1 MCGIVGYVGR
11 QDAVPL
17 LLAGLHRLEYRG
29 YDSAGIAVIGRSGV
43 KLHKASGKIQRL
55 EASLPKR
62 LQGDGRHRAHALGDA
77 RRAHRPRT
85 RTRTPT
91 ARARSRSRTTAS
103 SRTSR
108 RCAPSST
115 AAGHTFRSETDSEVL
130 AHLIEAAYQGDLEQ
144 AVREALRSVQGT
156 YGIVVVDGRHPDRIV
171 AARNGSPVVI
181 GIGEREMF
189 VASDVAALVRHTQQ
203 IVYLD
208 DREVATIEAGGFRTA
223 TLDDEPTTK
232 SPATVP
238 WGFEAYDRGAHAH
251 FMLKE
256 ILEQPEACERT
267 LKGRLDAQFGTAHLG
282 GLNLSARDLL
292 DIRRVKILGCGSAYY
307 AGLSGAHMIE
317 TLARIP
323 SDAEPAS
330 EFRYRNPVI
339 ERETLYVAVSQS
351 GETADTLAAVR
362 EVRRKGG
369 RVLGIVN
376 AVGSSIAREC
386 DGGIYMHAGPE
397 VAVASTKAFTC
408 TLLCTALLA
417 LQPRAHPRPLAR
429 RRQAPDRRA
438 RPPPRA
444 GARGAERSARRIRQI
459 AVKYMQRSSAFFIGR
474 THAYPVALEGAQ
486 KLKEISYIHA
496 EAYPASE
503 LKHGPLALISPETP
517 TFVVLPQDDLYE
529 KSLSSIEEIRARRG
543 PVIAITQPGDE
554 QPADQGRRRA
564 GGAAH
569 RARAERAAADDPAA
583 AAGLRGRGRARPRR
597 RPAAQP
603 REERDGGVSSRRR
616 RALRAGPAGIA
627 VDVLWVDRRSL
638 WTLTS
643 RCRRPGGMP

>member
-11 QDAVPL
+11 QDAVSL

-29 YDSAGIAVIGRSGV
+29 YDSAGVALVSRSGLRV
-43 KLHKASGKIQRL
+43 HKSAGRIQRL
-55 EASLPKR
+55 EATLPKR
-62 LQGDGRHRAHALGDA
+62 CKGNVGIAHTRWATHGEPSDANAHPHLDCSGEIAVVHNGIVENYRELRASLE
-77 RRAHRPRT
+77 
-85 RTRTPT
+85 
-91 ARARSRSRTTAS
+91 
-103 SRTSR
+103 
-108 RCAPSST
+108 
-115 AAGHTFRSETDSEVL
+115 AAGHAFRSDTDSEVL
-130 AHLIEAAYQGDLEQ
+130 AHLVEAAYRGDLEQ
-144 AVREALRSVQGT
+144 AVREALLAVQGT
-156 YGIVVVDGRHPDRIV
+156 YGIAVVDGRHPDRIV

-189 VASDVAALVRHTQQ
+189 VASDVAALVRHTQK

-208 DREVATIEAGGFRTA
+208 DREVAAIEASGFRTT
-223 TLDDEPTTK
+223 TLEDEPTSK
-232 SPATVP
+232 SPATVA
-238 WGFEAYDRGAHAH
+238 WGHEAYDRGAHPH

-256 ILEQPEACERT
+256 ILEQPDACERT

-307 AGLSGAHMIE
+307 AGIAGAHMLE

-323 SDAEPAS
+323 SDAEAAS

-339 ERETLYVAVSQS
+339 EKDTLYVAVSQS

-376 AVGSSIAREC
+376 TVGSSIAREC

-397 VAVASTKAFTC
+397 VAVASTKAFTA

-417 LQPRAHPRPLAR
+417 LHLGRVRDLS
-429 RRQAPDRRA
+429 
-438 RPPPRA
+438 A
-444 GARGAERSARRIRQI
+444 GDGKRLIAALVRIPEQVRTVLQERERIR
-459 AVKYMQRSSAFFIGR
+459 AVAAKYKDRASAFFIGR

-503 LKHGPLALISPETP
+503 LKHGPLALVSPETP
-517 TFVVLPQDDLYE
+517 TFVVLPHDDLYE
-529 KSLSSIEEIRARRG
+529 KSLSSIEEVRARRG
-543 PVIAITQPGDE
+543 PVIAITHPGDE
-554 QPADQGRRRA
+554 RLATKVDDVLLVPRTEPVLSSILLTIPLQLLAYEAAVALGR
-564 GGAAH
+564 
-569 RARAERAAADDPAA
+569 DVD
-583 AAGLRGRGRARPRR
+583 
-597 RPAAQP
+597 QP
-603 REERDGGVSSRRR
+603 RNLAKSVTVE
-616 RALRAGPAGIA
+616 
-627 VDVLWVDRRSL
+627 
-638 WTLTS
+638 
-643 RCRRPGGMP
+643 